1 MRKERHITITF
12 SFQNIKNPRLLP
24 RFSDRLCRGSSLY
37 IILRKKGWFK
47 NIKFQEKV
55 KQVFYSHSPNSS
67 KNDRKRAPKVMSYF

>member
-1 MRKERHITITF
+1 MRKEGHITIAF

-55 KQVFYSHSPNSS
+55 IVLTHNSGRCVNYNLS
-67 KNDRKRAPKVMSYF
+67 GG